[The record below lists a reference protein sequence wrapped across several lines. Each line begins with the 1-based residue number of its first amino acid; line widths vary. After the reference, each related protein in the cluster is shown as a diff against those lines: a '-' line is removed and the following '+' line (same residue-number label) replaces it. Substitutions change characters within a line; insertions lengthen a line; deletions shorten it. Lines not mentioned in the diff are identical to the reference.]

1 MMPTTY
7 PTSNRTQWGVPAS
20 VAGLG
25 PGPESSLAQA
35 TSEVGRVV
43 VNAFALPFDAVRAQY
58 ARAARA
64 GLIERSMLAQRD
76 FELALGSLERLLLG
90 PWARRR

>member
-7 PTSNRTQWGVPAS
+7 PTPNRTQRGVHAS
-20 VAGLG
+20 V
-25 PGPESSLAQA
+25 PGPESGLAQA

-43 VNAFALPFDAVRAQY
+43 VNAFAMPFDAVRAQY

-64 GLIERSMLAQRD
+64 GLIQRSMLAQRD
-76 FELALGSLERLLLG
+76 FERALGSLERLLLG